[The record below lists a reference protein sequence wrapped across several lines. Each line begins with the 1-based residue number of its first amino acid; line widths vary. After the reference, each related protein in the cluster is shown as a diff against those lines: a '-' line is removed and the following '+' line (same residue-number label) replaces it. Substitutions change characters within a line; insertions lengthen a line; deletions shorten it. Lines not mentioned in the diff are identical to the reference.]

1 MIENLTSLMV
11 LGIAL
16 AATAVN
22 PASGADRLPGVLRVG
37 MPLIAETLDPPRV
50 DNTCLLYTSDAAD
63 E

>member
-37 MPLIAETLDPPRV
+37 MPLILGPPGLRV
-50 DNTCLLYTSDAAD
+50 LAHAFFAGARRG
-63 E
+63 